1 MSIKCSA
8 DIKLYWYKNDVYLLS
23 NSCNLKS
30 FPARGSYLQRA
41 FQFSSNYLVLKTILV
56 RIFTFPISPLGCRS
70 SSASRAL
77 RGNDGNFIKSS
88 WRKTTR

>member
-1 MSIKCSA
+1 MMFIFYQA
-8 DIKLYWYKNDVYLLS
+8 PVILQ
-23 NSCNLKS
+23 S
-30 FPARGSYLQRA
+30 FPTRASYLQRV
-41 FQFSSNYLVLKTILV
+41 SSNYLVLKTILV
-56 RIFTFPISPLGCRS
+56 TMFTFPISPLGCRS

>member
-1 MSIKCSA
+1 MFIFYQA
-8 DIKLYWYKNDVYLLS
+8 PVILQ
-23 NSCNLKS
+23 S
-30 FPARGSYLQRA
+30 FPTRASYLQRVLR
-41 FQFSSNYLVLKTILV
+41 FSSNYLVLKTILV
-56 RIFTFPISPLGCRS
+56 TMFTFPISPLGCRS

>member
-1 MSIKCSA
+1 MMFIFYETPV
-8 DIKLYWYKNDVYLLS
+8 ILQ
-23 NSCNLKS
+23 S
-30 FPARGSYLQRA
+30 FPTKASYS
-41 FQFSSNYLVLKTILV
+41 QFSSNYLVSKTILV
-56 RIFTFPISPLGCRS
+56 TVFTFPISPLGCRS

>member
-1 MSIKCSA
+1 MMFIFYQTPV
-8 DIKLYWYKNDVYLLS
+8 ILQ
-23 NSCNLKS
+23 S
-30 FPARGSYLQRA
+30 FPTRASYS
-41 FQFSSNYLVLKTILV
+41 QFSSNYLVLKTILV
-56 RIFTFPISPLGCRS
+56 TVFTFPISPLGCRS

>member
-23 NSCNLKS
+23 STCNFTIISNKGFIFATS
-30 FPARGSYLQRA
+30 
-41 FQFSSNYLVLKTILV
+41 FSSNYLVLKTILV
-56 RIFTFPISPLGCRS
+56 TMFTFPISPLGCRS

>member
-1 MSIKCSA
+1 MMFIFYQA
-8 DIKLYWYKNDVYLLS
+8 PVILQ
-23 NSCNLKS
+23 S
-30 FPARGSYLQRA
+30 FPTRASYLQRV
-41 FQFSSNYLVLKTILV
+41 FSSNYLVLKTILV
-56 RIFTFPISPLGCRS
+56 TMFTFPISPLGCRS

>member
-1 MSIKCSA
+1 MMFIFYQA
-8 DIKLYWYKNDVYLLS
+8 PVILQ
-23 NSCNLKS
+23 S
-30 FPARGSYLQRA
+30 FPTRASYLQRV
-41 FQFSSNYLVLKTILV
+41 NYLVLKTILV
-56 RIFTFPISPLGCRS
+56 TMFTFPISPLGCRS